1 MKNNWLKEAC
11 IIAVAI
17 IVLGFFLKCG
27 IDNFVNKDRIV
38 SVKGLA
44 EVEVPANKVIWPI
57 VFSEMGN
64 DLPAL
69 YNRINSTAG
78 KVTDYLKNN
87 GIMESDISAG
97 APKAVDLQ
105 AERYVSQQKPY
116 RYIVTM
122 VITVTSSQVE
132 LVRKLIASQGELL
145 KEGIVLGSSDYNYND
160 RVTYEYTLFN
170 DLKPQM
176 IQEAT
181 KNARMA
187 AQQFA
192 EDSESKLGKIMWA
205 SQGQFTITDRDSN
218 TPHIKKIRVVTSVNY
233 SLKN

>member
-1 MKNNWLKEAC
+1 MKNSWLIESC
-11 IIAVAI
+11 IIALSVV
-17 IVLGFFLKCG
+17 VLAFCLKGG

-44 EVEVPANKVIWPI
+44 EVEVPADKVIWPI
-57 VFSEMGN
+57 IFSEMGN
-64 DLPAL
+64 DLPSL

-78 KVTDYLKNN
+78 KVTNYLEKN
-87 GIMESDISAG
+87 GIAQSEISAG

-105 AERYVSQQKPY
+105 AERYLTQQKPY

-122 VITVTSSQVE
+122 VITVTSSQVD

-160 RVTYEYTLFN
+160 RVTYEYTAFN

-181 KNARMA
+181 KNARLA

-192 EDSESKLGKIMWA
+192 QDSGSKLGKIMWA
-205 SQGQFTITDRDSN
+205 SQGQFSISDRDSN

>member
-1 MKNNWLKEAC
+1 MKKSWLLESCVVALSVVILAFC
-11 IIAVAI
+11 IK
-17 IVLGFFLKCG
+17 GG

-44 EVEVPANKVIWPI
+44 EVEVPADKVIWPI
-57 VFSEMGN
+57 IFSEMGN
-64 DLPAL
+64 DLPGL
-69 YNRINSTAG
+69 YNRISSTAG
-78 KVTDYLKNN
+78 KITNYLEKN
-87 GIMESDISAG
+87 GIGQSEISAG

-105 AERYVSQQKPY
+105 AERYLAQQKPY

-122 VITVTSSQVE
+122 VITVTSSQID

-160 RVTYEYTLFN
+160 RVSYEYTAFN

-176 IQEAT
+176 IREAT
-181 KNARMA
+181 KNARLA

-192 EDSESKLGKIMWA
+192 EDSESKLGKMMWA
-205 SQGQFTITDRDSN
+205 SQGQFTISDRDSN

>member
-1 MKNNWLKEAC
+1 MKKNWLIEAC
-11 IIAVAI
+11 IIALSVV
-17 IVLGFFLKCG
+17 VLAFCLKGG

-38 SVKGLA
+38 SVKGLS
-44 EVEVPANKVIWPI
+44 EVEVAADKVIWPI
-57 VFSEMGN
+57 IFSEMGN

-69 YNRINSTAG
+69 CNRINTTAG
-78 KVTDYLKNN
+78 KVKDYLVNN
-87 GIMESDISAG
+87 GIGDAEISAG

-105 AERYVSQQKPY
+105 AERYITQQKPY

-122 VITVTSSQVE
+122 VITVTSSQVD

-160 RVTYEYTLFN
+160 RVTYEYTAFN

-192 EDSESKLGKIMWA
+192 EDSGSKLGKIMWA
-205 SQGQFTITDRDSN
+205 SQGQFSITDRDSN

>member
-1 MKNNWLKEAC
+1 MIESCVIALSVVVLALCLKS
-11 IIAVAI
+11 
-17 IVLGFFLKCG
+17 G

-44 EVEVPANKVIWPI
+44 EVEVPADKVIWPI
-57 VFSEMGN
+57 IFSEMGN
-64 DLPAL
+64 DLPSL
-69 YNRINSTAG
+69 YNKISSTAG
-78 KVTDYLKNN
+78 KVTNYLEKN
-87 GIMESDISAG
+87 GITESEISAG

-105 AERYVSQQKPY
+105 AERYITQQKPY

-122 VITVTSSQVE
+122 VITVTSSQVD

-160 RVTYEYTLFN
+160 RVTYEYTAFN

-181 KNARMA
+181 KNARLA

-192 EDSESKLGKIMWA
+192 EDSGSRLGKIMWA
-205 SQGQFTITDRDSN
+205 SQGQFSITDRDGN